1 MRAAWCAN
9 ARTVDELNAKA
20 RAAGKSTRYALNS
33 SYADMTQAEFAA
45 AILRAGV
52 GLRKFFNNSE
62 EHKDFY
68 SYGQRGHA
76 THAAGAN
83 ASAPDGSANASSAH
97 GENSNA
103 NDCNSEHLTVGCQS
117 PSEVPNWSGD
127 CPAGLRFKDD
137 DGGDDDVCGY
147 TLATLGYDLDAIARA
162 HAGVVDQLEG
172 AALER

>member
-1 MRAAWCAN
+1 MGPFSTA
-9 ARTVDELNAKA
+9 LNAKA

-76 THAAGAN
+76 THAESLARPRRQ
-83 ASAPDGSANASSAH
+83 ASERRRPPA
-97 GENSNA
+97 
-103 NDCNSEHLTVGCQS
+103 QMS
-117 PSEVPNWSGD
+117 PFSTRYLK
-127 CPAGLRFKDD
+127 PA
-137 DGGDDDVCGY
+137 
-147 TLATLGYDLDAIARA
+147 
-162 HAGVVDQLEG
+162 
-172 AALER
+172 